1 MILDISDL
9 VFKNSTQ
16 YSFIFSG
23 ISTESLICALKPQLF
38 ASTYNI
44 FNIKVMEP
52 LLSAD

>member
-1 MILDISDL
+1 
-9 VFKNSTQ
+9 VV
-16 YSFIFSG
+16 
-23 ISTESLICALKPQLF
+23 KPQLF